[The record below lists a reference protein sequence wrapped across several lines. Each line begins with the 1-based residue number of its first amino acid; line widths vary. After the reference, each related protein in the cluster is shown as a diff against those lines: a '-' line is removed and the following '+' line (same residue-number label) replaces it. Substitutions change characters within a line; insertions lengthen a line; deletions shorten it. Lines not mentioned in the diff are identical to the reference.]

1 MYAPGVTFTSAERA
15 SLETHLRNVA
25 GLIPTRAEYEDA
37 CCTDRSPLIAGAI
50 R

>member
-1 MYAPGVTFTSAERA
+1 MYAPGVTFTPADRA
-15 SLETHLRNVA
+15 SLEADLRAVT
-25 GLIPTRAEYEDA
+25 GLVPTRTDYEDA